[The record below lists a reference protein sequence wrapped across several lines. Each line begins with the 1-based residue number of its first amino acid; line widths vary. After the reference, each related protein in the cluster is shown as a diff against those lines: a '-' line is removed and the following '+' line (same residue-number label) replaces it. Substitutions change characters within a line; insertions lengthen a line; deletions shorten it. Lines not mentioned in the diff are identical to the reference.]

1 MNETLSNSPVASAQ
15 LHGEEEEEEEEGGL
29 TDRVDQLE
37 AYVREVSS
45 KLDDK
50 IVALTESQVG
60 SIRLNTLKQSV

>member
-15 LHGEEEEEEEEGGL
+15 LHGEEEEEEEGGL